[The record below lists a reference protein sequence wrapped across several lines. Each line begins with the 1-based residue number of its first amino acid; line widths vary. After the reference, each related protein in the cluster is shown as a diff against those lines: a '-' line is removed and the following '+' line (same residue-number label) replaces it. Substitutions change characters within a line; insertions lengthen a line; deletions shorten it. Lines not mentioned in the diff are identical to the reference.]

1 MNVTFPLYLIYRK
14 IYTVSM
20 ERKKSEQP
28 EKIRRKVVRK
38 ERRLTVRITDPL
50 YEAIENRA
58 YEENKSISTIIVE
71 SVIKHL
77 DFKMPPKPD

>member
-1 MNVTFPLYLIYRK
+1 
-14 IYTVSM
+14 M
-20 ERKKSEQP
+20 EQKKSKKP
-28 EKIRRKVVRK
+28 EKTRRKVVRK

-58 YEENKSISTIIVE
+58 YEENKSISTIVVE

-77 DFKMPPKPD
+77 DFKMPPKPE